1 MMLEKQCVK
10 NVRLTADLLMID
22 TEIRECHV
30 RLQNVLKNKYLTGM
44 VNVTN
49 ADLIKYQMRP
59 KENVIIQSALKEI

>member
-1 MMLEKQCVK
+1 MK

>member
-10 NVRLTADLLMID
+10 NVRLTADLLMI
-22 TEIRECHV
+22 ECHV
-30 RLQNVLKNKYLTGM
+30 RLQNVIKNKYLTGM